1 MPVFSFAPWEGF
13 LISTMKELGSQ
24 LIKALNFMEI
34 RVYIKRESKDAF
46 VETEG
51 LGGVNIK
58 HLVLLVPSTEEALVE
73 LR

>member
-34 RVYIKRESKDAF
+34 RVYIKRAF
-46 VETEG
+46 AWEED
-51 LGGVNIK
+51 LGIVNIK
-58 HLVLLVPSTEEALVE
+58 QDVLLVSSSEEALGE